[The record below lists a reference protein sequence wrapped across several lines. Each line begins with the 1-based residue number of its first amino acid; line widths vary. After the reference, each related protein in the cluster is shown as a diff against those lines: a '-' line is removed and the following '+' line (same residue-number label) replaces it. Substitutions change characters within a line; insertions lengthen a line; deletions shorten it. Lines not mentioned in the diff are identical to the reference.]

1 MSQKLGRKKE
11 KRKLEV
17 ENLLVEQGLENAF
30 LLLHVLVKVLQEL
43 IDLAWR
49 LISLNIIK
57 RKTEMN
63 MMNFVFTQTL

>member
-57 RKTEMN
+57 RKTETN
-63 MMNFVFTQTL
+63 MMNFV

>member
-63 MMNFVFTQTL
+63 IM

>member
-43 IDLAWR
+43 IDLAWI

-57 RKTEMN
+57 RKTETN
-63 MMNFVFTQTL
+63 MMNFV

>member
-1 MSQKLGRKKE
+1 MSKKLGRKKE

-63 MMNFVFTQTL
+63 MMNFV

>member
-30 LLLHVLVKVLQEL
+30 LLLHVLIKVLQEL

-63 MMNFVFTQTL
+63 MM

>member
-63 MMNFVFTQTL
+63 MMRMEIVM

>member
-63 MMNFVFTQTL
+63 MMNFV

>member
-43 IDLAWR
+43 IDLAWI

-57 RKTEMN
+57 RKLKRT
-63 MMNFVFTQTL
+63 

>member
-43 IDLAWR
+43 IDLAWI

-63 MMNFVFTQTL
+63 MM

>member
-63 MMNFVFTQTL
+63 MM